1 MKKDD
6 YARIL
11 DYLPKGKSEVP
22 PHKRKPIAQAVG
34 EKYLSLL
41 ELSPKHGCEFEVGE
55 RVYIGESTRDKIESI
70 ERRIKYDWLTPTA
83 KSELP
88 DVLEKI
94 VRENQQQYV
103 DFYNTAGT
111 ISTRQHKL
119 ELLPKIGKRHSQLIL
134 KLREEAPF
142 KSFQDLIQRVKS
154 IPAGD
159 ESFKDVKVRSIPDPA
174 KVIVERIVE
183 EIKGDSKYY
192 LFVPLV
198 EEFRHK

>member
-34 EKYLSLL
+34 EKYFSLL
-41 ELSPKHGCEFEVGE
+41 ELSPKPESVLTSGD

-70 ERRIKYDWLTPTA
+70 ERRIKYEWLTPTA

-94 VRENQQQYV
+94 VLEEEQQYV
-103 DFYNTAGT
+103 GFYNTAGT
-111 ISTRQHKL
+111 ISTRQHRL
-119 ELLPKIGKRHSQLIL
+119 ELLPKIGKRHRQEIL
-134 KLREEAPF
+134 DEREIAPF
-142 KSFQDLIQRVKS
+142 KSFEDMRTRVKS
-154 IPAGD
+154 IP
-159 ESFKDVKVRSIPDPA
+159 DPV
-174 KVIVERIVE
+174 KVIVDKIVE
-183 EIKGDSKYY
+183 ELKGESKYY
-192 LFVPLV
+192 LFVPIV